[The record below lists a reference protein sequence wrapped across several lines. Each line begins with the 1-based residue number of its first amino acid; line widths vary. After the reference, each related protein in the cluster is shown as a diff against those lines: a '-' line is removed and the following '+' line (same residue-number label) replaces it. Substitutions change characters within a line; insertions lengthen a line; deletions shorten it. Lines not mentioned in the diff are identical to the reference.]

1 MTAAERLEQI
11 RSHLGL
17 TQAEMCARMGVALR
31 TYAHYAGGRAPSAEA
46 LEAIGRMGFNI
57 YWLLTGEEEMRTP
70 QAAPE
75 GAPAPVDEDLYGKVT
90 EAVSVAYKECGYTA
104 TLRQV
109 AARAARIAAGITA
122 AGGTPDQQEYGLRL
136 AVDQL
141 RRDLRAA
148 IANPTG
154 DLAGGQK
161 A

>member
-1 MTAAERLEQI
+1 MALFRTKREAADTLEISTDQLTRYIKGQASPPLSVLMRL
-11 RSHLGL
+11 S
-17 TQAEMCARMGVALR
+17 AAKGVSLD
-31 TYAHYAGGRAPSAEA
+31 
-46 LEAIGRMGFNI
+46 
-57 YWLLTGEEEMRTP
+57 WLATGEGPMRAESAP
-70 QAAPE
+70 PPAAPE
-75 GAPAPVDEDLYGKVT
+75 GAAAAVDEDLYGKVT
-90 EAVSVAYKECGYTA
+90 EAVSMAYKECGYTA

-154 DLAGGQK
+154 DIAGGQK